1 MSANRAAA
9 MLLGCDDAAVMQQRR
24 FGGNNAAVQW
34 CGGGAAWMWQRL
46 AVLRPCGG
54 AAAMQRFTA
63 RCCGVASPERP
74 CHGAAWR
81 GSTAESMSCEC
92 S

>member
-9 MLLGCDDAAVMQQRR
+9 MLLECDDAAVMQQRR
-24 FGGNNAAVQW
+24 CGGNNAAVQW
-34 CGGGAAWMWQRL
+34 CGGGAAWMRERL

-54 AAAMQRFTA
+54 AAAMQRFAA
-63 RCCGVASPERP
+63 RWCGVAPPVRP

-81 GSTAESMSCEC
+81 GSTAESMSSKC